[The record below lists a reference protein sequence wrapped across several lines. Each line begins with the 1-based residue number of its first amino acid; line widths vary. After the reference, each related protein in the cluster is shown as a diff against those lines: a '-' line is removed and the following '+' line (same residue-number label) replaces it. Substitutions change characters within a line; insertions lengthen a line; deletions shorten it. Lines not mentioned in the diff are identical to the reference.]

1 MQAGSVVAALIL
13 EDHGT
18 TAEGDAADCAAS
30 GVGWER
36 RGRGANRGE
45 GQSAAAASGLTSLE
59 PYTSIESGGCRY
71 VTVAPDTWARSVRYM
86 VNTCLYHLY
95 RWVSLVLK
103 RWDCR
108 NISVRRKDKQ
118 APIRFQN
125 IHKVVSSISC
135 RTLKLFIP

>member
-18 TAEGDAADCAAS
+18 TAVGDAADCAAS

-59 PYTSIESGGCRY
+59 PDTSTESGGCGY
-71 VTVAPDTWARSVRYM
+71 ATVAPDTWARSVRYM
-86 VNTCLYHLY
+86 ANMCLYGCHLGFK
-95 RWVSLVLK
+95 LVVNCK
-103 RWDCR
+103 KND
-108 NISVRRKDKQ
+108 
-118 APIRFQN
+118 
-125 IHKVVSSISC
+125 
-135 RTLKLFIP
+135 